1 MEENIDEIIND
12 LVYNYLISE
21 IESTVSSRKLRSYGR
36 KRSHPIESTAISPSG
51 QRRRPIRS
59 IHLKKS
65 SLVQEE
71 HCQYINESI
80 DPHSLP
86 VNKRCLLERVKKRR
100 IRHSAEEYFQIRE
113 QVS

>member
-1 MEENIDEIIND
+1 MEEENPDEIIVD
-12 LVYNYLISE
+12 LISNYLIPQ
-21 IESTVSSRKLRSYGR
+21 IESTVSSRKLRSHGR
-36 KRSHPIESTAISPSG
+36 KRVHPSDSPSG
-51 QRRRPIRS
+51 QRRRPMRS

-65 SLVQEE
+65 SPLREE
-71 HCQYINESI
+71 PCQYINESI

-100 IRHSAEEYFQIRE
+100 VRHSTEEYFQIRE